1 MDTEEEKEK
10 LDKFN
15 KKYKDLLDYMKEV
28 LKDNVSDVRFTDK
41 LTKHPVCL
49 TTNGELSTQMEKV
62 LNAMPEANNVKANTV
77 LEINNKHKIVK
88 KLNELYNTSKKELTK
103 YVKVLYSQSRL
114 IEGLEIE
121 NPTEISSIICDL
133 ISK

>member
-1 MDTEEEKEK
+1 
-10 LDKFN
+10 
-15 KKYKDLLDYMKEV
+15 MKEV
-28 LKDNVSDVRFTDK
+28 LKDDVSDVRFTDK

-62 LNAMPEANNVKANTV
+62 LNAMPEANNVKANIV

-88 KLNELYNTSKKELTK
+88 KLNELYNTDKNELTK

-114 IEGLEIE
+114 IEGLAIE